1 MQKLGN
7 NSIGVEQGESVVFSD
22 FQHGGQM
29 WTGEGDRE
37 RRKRVTFSEAF
48 RKRPVVHCS
57 LSLWDMDSTA
67 NVRADVKAEC
77 IDDDGFD
84 IVFRTWGDTRVA
96 RARIGW
102 MAIGE
107 VKDPDDWDV

>member
-7 NSIGVEQGESVVFSD
+7 NSIGVDQGESFLFSD
-22 FQHGGQM
+22 FQHGGNM

-37 RRKRVTFSEAF
+37 RCQRVTFSEAF

-57 LSLWDMDSTA
+57 LSLWDMDSSA

-77 IDDDGFD
+77 VDDAGFD

-107 VKDPDDWDV
+107 VKDPEDWDV